1 MRHTIP
7 AVMPPVPR
15 DSGLN
20 KRYAPS
26 VAGQWLAAGWRDLM
40 AQPAPSLLYGLG
52 VFVVSAAVVFGLVE
66 FGRAIMVEQTL
77 VSSAREACRVA
88 VLAGTTK
95 QDVIDRATASLNAAG
110 IGTFTVT
117 MNPDP
122 PSGAAEGTAVTV
134 TIKVSFNNVS
144 WLPVPIYLNGKNLSA
159 SSVMRRE
166 WD

>member
-1 MRHTIP
+1 MKP
-7 AVMPPVPR
+7 ADPFPPHRRP
-15 DSGLN
+15 
-20 KRYAPS
+20 
-26 VAGQWLAAGWRDLM
+26 
-40 AQPAPSLLYGLG
+40 PAPLG
-52 VFVVSAAVVFGLVE
+52 ASRRRGAAAVEFAVVAPLLFAIVLGLVE

-110 IGTFTVT
+110 ISSFTIT

-122 PSGAAEGTAVTV
+122 PSSASEGTPVTV
-134 TIKVSFNNVS
+134 TITVSFNNVT
-144 WLPVPIYLNGKNLSA
+144 WLPVPIYLGGKNLTA

-166 WD
+166 WN

>member
-1 MRHTIP
+1 MNHTSRVVLRKSGWRRRRGAAAVEFAVVSPFLIAVVLGVIELGR
-7 AVMPPVPR
+7 AVMVH
-15 DSGLN
+15 
-20 KRYAPS
+20 
-26 VAGQWLAAGWRDLM
+26 
-40 AQPAPSLLYGLG
+40 
-52 VFVVSAAVVFGLVE
+52 
-66 FGRAIMVEQTL
+66 QTL

-88 VLAGTTK
+88 VLPGTTK
-95 QDVIDRATASLNAAG
+95 QDVIGRATTSLNAAG
-110 IGTFTVT
+110 IGTFTIT